1 MNAIIRNNV
10 LVAGLA
16 VCLLMLC
23 GCAGLSKK
31 AVEKHHYY
39 LEVQRGE
46 AEEVTRPDAVVLVR
60 RMQVSPLYDGRE
72 LVYRMDGGRMESDFY
87 NLFFVPPADMVS
99 QNLRQ
104 WIGSAGLAGEVVADA
119 SLVQSDYILEGVVN
133 ALYAD
138 FSGDRD
144 QAVAEMQFFLLDAN
158 SDDTVLFSKRY
169 EERVP
174 LGSKSPDAIV
184 EGQRKAVQAVFER
197 LESDLRDR
205 LANP

>member
-1 MNAIIRNNV
+1 MRNCA
-10 LVAGLA
+10 LTIGSML
-16 VCLLMLC
+16 CLLMLC

-39 LEVQRGE
+39 LEVQRGT
-46 AEEVTRPDAVVLVR
+46 AETVTRPDAVMLVR

-87 NLFFVPPADMVS
+87 NLFFVPPAEMVS

-104 WIGSAGLAGEVVADA
+104 WIGSAGLVGEVVADA
-119 SLVQSDYILEGVVN
+119 SLVQSDYILEGMVN

-138 FSGDRD
+138 FSGNRPEG
-144 QAVAEMQFFLLDAN
+144 VAAMQFFLLDAE
-158 SDDTVLFSKRY
+158 SDDAILFSGRY

-174 LGSKSPDAIV
+174 LSGRSPDAIV
-184 EGQRKAVQAVFER
+184 EGQRKAVHAIFEK
-197 LESDLRDR
+197 LENDLRDR
-205 LANP
+205 LATL